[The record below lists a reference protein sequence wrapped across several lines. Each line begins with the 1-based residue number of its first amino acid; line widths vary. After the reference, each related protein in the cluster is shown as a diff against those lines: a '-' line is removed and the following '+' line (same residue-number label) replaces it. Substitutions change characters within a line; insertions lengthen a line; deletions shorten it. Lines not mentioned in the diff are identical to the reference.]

1 MKKTVVFI
9 LLLMLFTATSLPAQF
24 NPVESAKSLVMIKI
38 TANGQ
43 PSAASGFIWKHDDWV
58 VTSLHAMQ
66 AGAQIK
72 VLYLNSYWRDA
83 EVIRVLPK
91 ADLVLL
97 KTNLSE
103 MPLNK
108 PVKPVTSFYTGQVKF
123 REKLYAQGYHG
134 GANGHRTQSLE
145 KGDANPETLEYLIV
159 SIPNKKKLKALGFPQ
174 IDLPVY
180 FLNGSLLPG
189 YSGAPIYNTDG
200 QLIAIGDG
208 GLENGQINVSWAI
221 PATYLTELE
230 STNSTQ
236 LPASLTDLSLL
247 FSAQMQLDED
257 FDEEKFV
264 NDDLPY
270 LPAENEHNGFEF
282 YKTKNRSFEQMYETS
297 FDPDNL
303 DYFADN
309 FEENNIFIDY
319 STLRFDIYEDVING
333 IVVALPE
340 DSRLVYQPESGSY
353 VVDMSDY
360 NLSHYFMLEYVG
372 VHDTEADFASIDDAI
387 ALVDDIIQSSYG
399 VAVGGFTIDDDY
411 SYTLTAADQSQ
422 VAYLLYQGN
431 NNYYDKYENEYS
443 LVVYL
448 TILLQDS
455 KVFYSIATITMP
467 VAELNVAMSTGI
479 DCVDYYDM
487 STGECDYFEMLMRVV
502 AATHL
507 TTFANKHLTDAH
519 K

>member
-1 MKKTVVFI
+1 MKKVTA
-9 LLLMLFTATSLPAQF
+9 LLLLILTAVSLHAQF
-24 NPVESAKSLVMIKI
+24 NPVESAKSLVMIKV
-38 TANGQ
+38 TVNGQ

-66 AGAQIK
+66 QGAEIK

-97 KTNLSE
+97 KTNLSA

-108 PVKPVTSFYTGQVKF
+108 PVKPITSYYTGQVNF

-145 KGDANPETLEYLIV
+145 KGDADPETLEYLIV
-159 SIPNKKKLKALGFPQ
+159 SIPDKKKLKALGFPQ

-189 YSGAPIYNTDG
+189 YSGAPIYNAAG
-200 QLIAIGDG
+200 QLTAIGDG

-221 PATYLTELE
+221 PATYLPELE
-230 STNSTQ
+230 NANSTQ

-247 FSAQMQLDED
+247 FSAKMQLDED
-257 FDEEKFV
+257 FDEEKF
-264 NDDLPY
+264 NDDETTFSMTDIP
-270 LPAENEHNGFEF
+270 ENGFEF
-282 YKTKNRSFEQMYETS
+282 YKTKNRSFEQMYESS
-297 FDPDNL
+297 FDPENL
-303 DYFADN
+303 DYFAGE

-360 NLSHYFMLEYVG
+360 NLSDYFMLEYVG
-372 VHDTEADFASIDDAI
+372 VHDTEAAFSDIDDAI
-387 ALVDDIIQSSYG
+387 AVVDAIIESSYG
-399 VAVGGFTIDDDY
+399 ATVGGFTIDEDY
-411 SYTLTAADQSQ
+411 SYTLTAPDQSQ
-422 VAYLLYQGN
+422 VAYLFYQGN
-431 NNYYDKYENEYS
+431 ENYYDEYENEQS

-455 KVFYSIATITMP
+455 KVFYSIATISMP
-467 VAELNVAMSTGI
+467 VAELDAAMSTGI
-479 DCVDYYDM
+479 DCVDNYDLN
-487 STGECDYFEMLMRVV
+487 TDECDYFEMLMRVV
-502 AATHL
+502 ASTHL
-507 TTFANKHLTDAH
+507 TTFANKRLTGNR
-519 K
+519 

>member
-1 MKKTVVFI
+1 MKNI
-9 LLLMLFTATSLPAQF
+9 AALLLITFIVSVNLPAQF

-43 PSAASGFIWKHDDWV
+43 PSAASGFIWKQDDWV

-66 AGAQIK
+66 AGAEIK

-83 EVIRVLPK
+83 TVIRVLPK

-97 KTNLSE
+97 KTNLTE
-103 MPLNK
+103 MPLSK
-108 PVKPVTSFYTGQVKF
+108 PVKPITSFYTNKIKF
-123 REKLYAQGYHG
+123 PEKLYAQGYHG

-159 SIPNKKKLKALGFPQ
+159 STADKKKLKTLGFPQ

-180 FLNGSLLPG
+180 YLNGSLLPG
-189 YSGAPIYNTDG
+189 YSGAPIYNSAG
-200 QLIAIGDG
+200 QLAAIGDG

-221 PATYLTELE
+221 PATYLPELE
-230 STNSTQ
+230 NANSTQ
-236 LPASLTDLSLL
+236 LPASLGDLSLL
-247 FSAQMQLDED
+247 FSAQMQLDEN
-257 FDEEKFV
+257 FDEEKFA
-264 NDDLPY
+264 NYEPTY
-270 LPAENEHNGFEF
+270 HPTENQQNGFEF

-303 DYFADN
+303 DYFAEE
-309 FEENNIFIDY
+309 FETNNIHIDY

-340 DSRLVYQPESGSY
+340 ESQLVFQSESDSY
-353 VVDMSDY
+353 VVDMSNY
-360 NLSHYFMLEYVG
+360 NLSQYFMLEYVG
-372 VHDTEADFASIDDAI
+372 VHNTEAVLSDIDDAI
-387 ALVDDIIQSSYG
+387 ALVDDIIESSYG
-399 VAVGGFTIDDDY
+399 QVVGGFTIDDDY
-411 SYTLTAADQSQ
+411 SYTLTAADQSE
-422 VAYLLYQGN
+422 VAYLFYQGN
-431 NNYYDKYENEYS
+431 DNYYDEYGNEYS

-455 KVFYSIATITMP
+455 KVFYSIATISMP
-467 VAELNVAMSTGI
+467 VLQLSISMSTGI

-487 STGECDYFEMLMRVV
+487 NSEECDYFEMLMRVV

-507 TTFANKHLTDAH
+507 TTFANKRLTKAR
-519 K
+519 